1 MSNST
6 EAITPEMQA
15 QIDALTGKS
24 AAGGGPSIPIIKV
37 NYQGGKDLEGN
48 KVERGHFVIGQK
60 MEGKKLA
67 VAGVDLGAELNGV
80 ILKAARQYSFYDQND
95 SKKSCSSQLVW
106 KRNERFQGF
115 NLKYDCQSG
124 ECPHR
129 AEGVSRDDKCTCQHV
144 LFILLPEGTVD
155 ADGNEVKVARLFAKG
170 ASFMPVAEYIGSVSN
185 LLGAVSTLY
194 TEEEQNGSI
203 VYYVTHIKKG
213 KNLPQ
218 KQMLKNLETATD
230 LDKTL
235 EAAKASKVALPAGDG
250 QGQKALPAGGNSAA
264 PAQSDPTPGF
274 NPDDEI
280 PW

>member
-48 KVERGHFVIGQK
+48 KVERGHFVLGQK

-95 SKKSCSSQLVW
+95 SKKSCNSQLVW
-106 KRNERFQGF
+106 KRNERFQGV

-129 AEGVSRDDKCTCQHV
+129 AEGVSRDEKCTCQHV

-155 ADGNEVKVARLFAKG
+155 PDGNEVKVARLFAKG
-170 ASFMPVAEYIGSVSN
+170 ASFMPVAEYISSASN
-185 LLGAVSTLY
+185 LLAVVSTVY

-203 VYYVTHIKKG
+203 IYYVTHIRKG
-213 KNLPQ
+213 KDLPQ
-218 KQMLKNLETATD
+218 KQMLQNLEIATD

-235 EAAKASKVALPAGDG
+235 ETAKASRAELPAGGG
-250 QGQKALPAGGNSAA
+250 QGQKALPHGGTAVRKQEAA
-264 PAQSDPTPGF
+264 PEFADG
-274 NPDDEI
+274 DDI